1 MMLRMAVDDGYRQL
15 GVENSRMRTEEFRQI
30 KVGPIVEEL
39 WRSTLEQSRT
49 KS

>member
-1 MMLRMAVDDGYRQL
+1 LRMAGEDEYRQV
-15 GVENSRMRTEEFRQI
+15 GIKNSRERTEELRQI